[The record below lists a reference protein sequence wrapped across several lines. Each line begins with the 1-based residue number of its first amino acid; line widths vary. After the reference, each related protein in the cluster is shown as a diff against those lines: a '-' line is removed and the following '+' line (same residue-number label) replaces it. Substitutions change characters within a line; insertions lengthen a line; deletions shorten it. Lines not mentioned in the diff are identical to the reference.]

1 MSILVTGGCGF
12 IGTNFIKRYMEL
24 FPEERVVNIDKL
36 TYAGNRQN
44 HSKLSADNRYVF
56 LPIDINDSNTIRTLL
71 RNHKPKA
78 IIHFAAESHVD
89 NSIKD
94 SSPFII
100 TNVLGTHNLLECA
113 RKYIDWDFKFIHVST
128 DEVYGSLNLND
139 PRFTEETAYDPR
151 SPYSASKAASDH
163 IASAYYHTHN
173 LPVMITNCSNNY
185 GPYQF
190 PEKLV
195 PVVINKVLNN
205 EKVPVYGTGMNIRD
219 WIYVTDH
226 CDGIIKVL
234 ENGRL
239 GQKYNI
245 GGNCEVDNITLVN
258 NILDIMGAEKNL
270 IEYVEDRK
278 GHDFR
283 YAIDNTK
290 MANEL
295 NWTPKTHLKDGLK
308 QTIDWY
314 LSNKDWLNVMKTRVK
329 Q

>member
-1 MSILVTGGCGF
+1 MTGGCGF

-44 HSKLSADNRYVF
+44 HLNLSADNRYVF
-56 LPIDINDSNTIRTLL
+56 LSIDITDSNTIRTLL
-71 RNHKPKA
+71 HNHKPKA

-94 SSPFII
+94 SSPFIT

-113 RKYIDWDFKFIHVST
+113 RKYVDWNFKFIHVST

-139 PRFTEETAYDPR
+139 PRFTEKTPYDPR

-163 IASAYYHTHN
+163 IASAYYHTYD
-173 LPVMITNCSNNY
+173 LPVIITNCSNNY

-190 PEKLV
+190 PEKLI
-195 PVVINKVLNN
+195 PVVISKVLNN

-234 ENGRL
+234 ENGKF
-239 GQKYNI
+239 GEKYNI

-295 NWTPKTHLKDGLK
+295 GWTPKTRLKDGLK

-314 LSNKDWLNVMKTRVK
+314 ILNREWLNVMKNRVK

>member
-1 MSILVTGGCGF
+1 MVTGGCGF

-94 SSPFII
+94 SSPFIT

-163 IASAYYHTHN
+163 IVSAYYHTHN

-195 PVVINKVLNN
+195 PVIINKVLNN

-258 NILDIMGAEKNL
+258 NILDIMGTEKNL

-314 LSNKDWLNVMKTRVK
+314 LSNKNWLNVMKTRVK